1 MFFLEERSCWRGGC
15 VVFQNFLSLCTHMN
29 VHLKIVLSYKAIAW
43 CRYLPEICFFFFS
56 QGFCHV
62 STYRTTPPLRV
73 VLCGFVG
80 GQDSTWDYGVTLS
93 FSTRRSCWRHC
104 SIITFS
110 TTFTPRSMV
119 RITMDF
125 SKSRVDTALWGRES
139 WNQGSPAG
147 CVIWASHLSSQFQW
161 PVCEMG
167 VLKSASSSSKVLRRV
182 GDTGSFGSTG
192 NLLLREKE
200 GLTEVPTHTLKWQVK
215 DWEPN

>member
-1 MFFLEERSCWRGGC
+1 MFFLQERLCRCGGC
-15 VVFQNFLSLCTHMN
+15 TVFQNFLSLCTHMN
-29 VHLKIVLSYKAIAW
+29 AHLKIVLFYKTIAW
-43 CRYLPEICFFFFS
+43 CWYLPEICFFFFF

-62 STYRTTPPLRV
+62 SIYRTTLPPRV
-73 VLCGFVG
+73 ALCRFVG
-80 GQDSTWDYGVTLS
+80 GQDSTRGYGVPLL
-93 FSTRRSCWRHC
+93 FSTRWSCWRHC

-125 SKSRVDTALWGRES
+125 SKSRVDTALRGKES

-161 PVCEMG
+161 PVWETG
-167 VLKSASSSSKVLRRV
+167 VLKSASSSSTVLRRV
-182 GDTGSFGSTG
+182 GDTGSFGSIG

-200 GLTEVPTHTLKWQVK
+200 GLTEVPTHTLKWQIK
-215 DWEPN
+215 DWEPS